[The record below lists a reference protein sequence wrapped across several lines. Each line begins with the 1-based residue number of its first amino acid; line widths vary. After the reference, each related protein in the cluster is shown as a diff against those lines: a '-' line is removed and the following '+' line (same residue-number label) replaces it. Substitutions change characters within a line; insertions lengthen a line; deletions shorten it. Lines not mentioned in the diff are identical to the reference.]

1 MVSRLLGRIPRT
13 LRSGRLYDYS
23 KFNHQVLNFGFPDH
37 HSPPLD
43 LLFQIIVSMDN
54 WLSASPE
61 HVAVI
66 HCVGGKG
73 AFWLHSS
80 PRLALSLMPQVL
92 S

>member
-1 MVSRLLGRIPRT
+1 MHARG
-13 LRSGRLYDYS
+13 SGRTYDYS

-43 LLFQIIVSMDN
+43 LLIQIIVSMDN
-54 WLSASPE
+54 WLSASAE
-61 HVAVI
+61 HVAVV

-73 AFWLHSS
+73 TDQL
-80 PRLALSLMPQVL
+80 PYGLLLLKTGLTLLVL